1 MRSGGRWVLGEG
13 GVRQVEAE
21 DLGLEAEGLRLAAEG
36 LRLEADGLRLEA
48 SLKLEVKGLE
58 LKLATG
64 RAGRATGQGVE
75 TWREE
80 TKRESYSVFGESA
93 PRGKAQGRNE
103 ADEEQESSGFRLS
116 SALLLHVLDALLLQ
130 TTRFLTAYSSCSSLS
145 TLPACY
151 FLEFSLHYSE
161 AVYCAPNF
169 ASMAPAQDL
178 DSGGEMDTD
187 TDKTVVEHERDEE
200 EDEEAHEEEEEE
212 PPQKRK
218 LAQSAESDDEE
229 DAEPVKVPQKR
240 KRAQSAESENH
251 EPPPPRDIE
260 YKICVYTSQ
269 QMKKSKSSRG
279 APATEIVT
287 LKSDR
292 SWSTLKSQIR
302 SHISVALDQPF
313 PELRHY
319 NVSFTVPRQV
329 SDPILLLNEIKYK
342 YMVKKA
348 LSIQKSPNAKIVVE
362 PKESKTEKEND
373 DTMADSDS
381 SKSKKKKKKTK
392 IPNSRDILP
401 ANVALNEKIGEL
413 RERWQ
418 CPTPGSACGS
428 EHCFYNE
435 ADPEHLPL
443 LHAHMASKVF
453 ADVNTPPNNQ
463 MFDRVSTAA
472 RAAQSPLL
480 QRRLELRE
488 QSAKNALTAPQVNI
502 NFPPEFLNLVRPAPG
517 VQPTPAAPVGP
528 NPSHSTTDMLIPFPR
543 IVGDDLS
550 INMFCLQYDLD
561 FGIAELFDKNKFKR
575 TSEFEFV
582 GLNDLKEMGFA
593 RGEIAGLQVAIRKWS
608 KLPGEVN

>member
-1 MRSGGRWVLGEG
+1 MLKGTYLTQPLHNGPGLLGDDTQIVVL
-13 GVRQVEAE
+13 
-21 DLGLEAEGLRLAAEG
+21 DS
-36 LRLEADGLRLEA
+36 D
-48 SLKLEVKGLE
+48 
-58 LKLATG
+58 
-64 RAGRATGQGVE
+64 
-75 TWREE
+75 
-80 TKRESYSVFGESA
+80 
-93 PRGKAQGRNE
+93 
-103 ADEEQESSGFRLS
+103 DEEAADDIPDEDDYQ
-116 SALLLHVLDALLLQ
+116 
-130 TTRFLTAYSSCSSLS
+130 
-145 TLPACY
+145 
-151 FLEFSLHYSE
+151 
-161 AVYCAPNF
+161 
-169 ASMAPAQDL
+169 
-178 DSGGEMDTD
+178 
-187 TDKTVVEHERDEE
+187 EHERDEE
-200 EDEEAHEEEEEE
+200 EDEEAHEEEEE

-240 KRAQSAESENH
+240 KRAQSAESENDD
-251 EPPPPRDIE
+251 PPPPRDIE

-329 SDPILLLNEIKYK
+329 SDPILLLDEIKYK

-348 LSIQKSPNAKIVVE
+348 LSIQKSPNAKSVVE
-362 PKESKTEKEND
+362 PKESKTDKENA

-381 SKSKKKKKKTK
+381 SKSKKKKKTK
-392 IPNSRDILP
+392 VTSFVIEIPHSRDILP
-401 ANVALNEKIGEL
+401 GNVALNEKIGEL

-418 CPTPGSACGS
+418 CPTPGGACGS

-443 LHAHMASKVF
+443 SHAHMASWAAAMASKVF

-463 MFDRVSTAA
+463 LFDRVSSAA

-488 QSAKNALTAPQVNI
+488 QSAAKNTSTAPQVNI
-502 NFPPEFLNLVRPAPG
+502 NFPPKFLNLVRPTPA
-517 VQPTPAAPVGP
+517 VQPTPAVPVGP
-528 NPSHSTTDMLIPFPR
+528 NPPHSTTDALIPFPR

-550 INMFCLQYDLD
+550 INMFCMQYDLD
-561 FGIAELFDKNKFKR
+561 FGIADLFDQNKFKR
-575 TSEFEFV
+575 TSELEFV
-582 GLNDLKEMGFA
+582 GLHDLKEMGFA
-593 RGEIAGLQVAIRKWS
+593 RGEIAGLQIAIRKWS
-608 KLPGEVN
+608 KLPGEFVHQKYPA